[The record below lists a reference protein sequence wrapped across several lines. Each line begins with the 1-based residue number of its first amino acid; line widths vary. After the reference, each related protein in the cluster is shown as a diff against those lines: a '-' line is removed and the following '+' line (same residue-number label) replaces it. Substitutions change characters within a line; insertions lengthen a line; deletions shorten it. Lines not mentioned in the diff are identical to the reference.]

1 MVRPHKERRR
11 WDELGMY
18 TSVGQVG
25 CGEGC
30 EPLCN
35 SWWSMMWSMMWFMML
50 ILPRGW
56 SRA

>member
-35 SWWSMMWSMMWFMML
+35 SWWSMMWSMML